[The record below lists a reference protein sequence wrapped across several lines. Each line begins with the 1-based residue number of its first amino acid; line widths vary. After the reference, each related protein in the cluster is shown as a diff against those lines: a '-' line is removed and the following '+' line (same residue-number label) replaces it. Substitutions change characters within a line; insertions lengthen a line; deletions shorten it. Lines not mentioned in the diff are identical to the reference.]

1 MNRKDREIK
10 SFKEIEEILNK
21 ANVLRIALCED
32 NIPYI
37 VPLNF
42 GYKDKCIYLHCANK
56 GKKIDILNKNNNV
69 AFEVDIDTELVSSEI
84 ACDCSMKY
92 KSVIGFGKAYFI
104 SYSKEKKQALNVIM
118 SHYLNGSFEYSPGEI
133 DKTCIIRVEIESMTG
148 KKS

>member
-10 SFKEIEEILNK
+10 DFKEIEEILNK

-32 NIPYI
+32 TMPYI

-56 GKKIDILNKNNNV
+56 GKKIDILKKNNNV
-69 AFEVDIDTELVSSEI
+69 AFEVDIDTEIVSSDL
-84 ACDCSMKY
+84 ACDCSMRY

-104 SYSKEKKQALNVIM
+104 SDLKEKKQALDTFM
-118 SHYLNGSFEYSPGEI
+118 SHYFKGIFEYSTREI
-133 DKTCIIRVEIESMTG
+133 EKTCLIRVEIESMTG